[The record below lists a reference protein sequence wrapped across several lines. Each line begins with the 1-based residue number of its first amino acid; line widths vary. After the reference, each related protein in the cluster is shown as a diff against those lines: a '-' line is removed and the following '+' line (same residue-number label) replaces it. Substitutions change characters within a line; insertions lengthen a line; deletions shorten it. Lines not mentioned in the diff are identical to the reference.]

1 MVNKKLY
8 QNVNVKPNHKKGN
21 QNTNS
26 INIIINPDEKRNG
39 DDDEMYKRKQSRT
52 DNVMNLYNNQ
62 PQVSDSN
69 MGQILGRANRQ
80 DVDLKQ
86 DDVVEANAD
95 LNADNVIGAIQENIN
110 SEQLEEMLEA
120 ERIRNAENF
129 SNISQTIED
138 EFLMNRQREADIQ
151 QELANQQFLMDE
163 ENKALKQIIVAGVDE
178 RLEDFLQDVYRNE
191 LFQSAYPS
199 DLDASFSS
207 IDEPPSQGNSTSPF
221 TTPQQKSPPK
231 ASQVPRSKTPVSR
244 ISSET
249 IPPYFRGP
257 GTHMFHGTD
266 DPSKKQ
272 RIPRKPRPK

>member
-1 MVNKKLY
+1 
-8 QNVNVKPNHKKGN
+8 
-21 QNTNS
+21 
-26 INIIINPDEKRNG
+26 
-39 DDDEMYKRKQSRT
+39 
-52 DNVMNLYNNQ
+52 
-62 PQVSDSN
+62 
-69 MGQILGRANRQ
+69 
-80 DVDLKQ
+80 
-86 DDVVEANAD
+86 
-95 LNADNVIGAIQENIN
+95 
-110 SEQLEEMLEA
+110 MLEA

-163 ENKALKQIIVAGVDE
+163 ENKALKQIIVEGVDA

-199 DLDASFSS
+199 DLDESS
-207 IDEPPSQGNSTSPF
+207 IDEPPSQGNSTSSPF
-221 TTPQQKSPPK
+221 TPQQKSPPK

-249 IPPYFRGP
+249 VLPYFIGP
-257 GTHMFHGTD
+257 GTHFFQGTD

-272 RIPRKPRPK
+272 RIPRKQRPK

>member
-1 MVNKKLY
+1 MVSKKLY

-163 ENKALKQIIVAGVDE
+163 ENKALKQIIVEGVDA

-199 DLDASFSS
+199 DLDEGS
-207 IDEPPSQGNSTSPF
+207 IDEPPSQGNSTSSPF
-221 TTPQQKSPPK
+221 TPQQKSPPK

>member
-163 ENKALKQIIVAGVDE
+163 ENKALKQIIVAGVDA

-266 DPSKKQ
+266 DP
-272 RIPRKPRPK
+272 

>member
-1 MVNKKLY
+1 
-8 QNVNVKPNHKKGN
+8 
-21 QNTNS
+21 
-26 INIIINPDEKRNG
+26 
-39 DDDEMYKRKQSRT
+39 
-52 DNVMNLYNNQ
+52 
-62 PQVSDSN
+62 
-69 MGQILGRANRQ
+69 
-80 DVDLKQ
+80 
-86 DDVVEANAD
+86 
-95 LNADNVIGAIQENIN
+95 
-110 SEQLEEMLEA
+110 MLEA

-163 ENKALKQIIVAGVDE
+163 ENKALKQIIVEGVDA

-199 DLDASFSS
+199 DLDESS

-221 TTPQQKSPPK
+221 TTPHQKSPPK

-249 IPPYFRGP
+249 VLPYFRGL